1 MMIYFREVGSKK
13 LLKELNLS
21 IVPTAKDQV
30 KISNNTYFVTSIV
43 FDADSVTYTIWLHK
57 FK

>member
-21 IVPTAKDQV
+21 IIPTAKDQV
-30 KISNNTYFVTSIV
+30 KISNNTYFITSIV
-43 FDADSVTYTIWLHK
+43 FDADNVTYTIWLHK